1 MMKTRI
7 TEVFNIKYPIIQ
19 GGMQHVGRPK
29 LVAAVSNAGGLGILT
44 ASSYKTK
51 EDLLA
56 AIKETKQLTKQPFGF
71 NLSTSGTAED
81 IDRNVG
87 IVIDEGIQV
96 VETSGR
102 NPGAIIEKLKAAGVK
117 VFHKIP
123 HVRFAKKLE
132 EQGFDAIAVVGF
144 EAGGHPGPFGVTSEI
159 VAMEV
164 VDAVSIP
171 VIMGGGIYDGR
182 GLLAALSYGA
192 EGILMGSRFVA
203 TVEAEVNDRFKEWMV
218 GAASTDTLTVKS
230 DNPNRIAKT
239 KAAYEVLG
247 HEFGGKT
254 LDEIHKMM
262 LSMKGRD
269 AWESGDTDKYL
280 HSIGQIIGLIKS
292 VDTCEKVIADIVK
305 QATDILNNKLVK
317 EFQ

>member
-1 MMKTRI
+1 MKTKI
-7 TEVFNIKYPIIQ
+7 TELFGIQYPIIQ

-44 ASSYKTK
+44 ASNYNSK
-51 EDLLA
+51 EELVLA
-56 AIKETKQLTKQPFGF
+56 VKETKLLTDKPFAL
-71 NLSTSGTAED
+71 NISTSATQD
-81 IDRNVG
+81 LIDRNLEV
-87 IVIDEGIQV
+87 IIDEKIPI

-102 NPGAIIEKLKAAGVK
+102 NPADVVDRLKKADVK

-132 EQGFDAIAVVGF
+132 EQGFDAVAIVGF
-144 EAGGHPGPFGVTSEI
+144 EAGGHPGPFGVASEI

-164 VDAVSIP
+164 VDAVNIP

-182 GLLAALSYGA
+182 GLMAALSYGA
-192 EGILMGSRFVA
+192 EGILMGTRFVA
-203 TVEAEVNDRFKEWMV
+203 ASEAEVNNCFKEWIV
-218 GAASTDTLTVKS
+218 EAASTDTMTIKS
-230 DNPNRIAKT
+230 DNPNRVAKT

-254 LDEIHKMM
+254 SDEIHKMM
-262 LSMKGRD
+262 LSMKGRI

-280 HSIGQIIGLIKS
+280 HSIGQNIGLIKS
-292 VDTCEKVIADIVK
+292 IEPCEKIIKDIVQ
-305 QATDILNNKLVK
+305 QAEEILKKLNTNI
-317 EFQ
+317 Q